1 MMMMGIHFMGEV
13 PFRDVYVHALVR
25 DEQGQKMSKSKGN
38 VIDPLELFDRYGTD
52 ALRFTLVALS
62 AMGRDIKLSEDRVE
76 GYRNFANKIWNAARF
91 VLMNA
96 AGGESIAGTLPRP
109 AESVALADRW
119 ILQRLAAT
127 TAEVRA
133 ALEGYRFNEAASAL
147 YRFLWSDYCDWYLEM
162 AKISLGDAS
171 RRATALRVL
180 VVAFE
185 RFLRLLHPF
194 MPFITEELW
203 QALPMS
209 RGEES
214 IMIAPYPEAD
224 REWVQVDV
232 GAMETVI
239 ETIRAVRNVR
249 ADLNLP
255 PTAAVELFVFGAGAD
270 RLAPHESY
278 LRRLAGV
285 AKITYGN
292 GGDRPKGAATML
304 VGGLELAIPLRGL
317 VDDPAAEIERNRKQL
332 HKVDQEIRFVA
343 SKLANPQFLERA
355 PAEII
360 EKERERQRE
369 LMDRRAALERN
380 VERLSSL

>member
-1 MMMMGIHFMGEV
+1 
-13 PFRDVYVHALVR
+13 
-25 DEQGQKMSKSKGN
+25 
-38 VIDPLELFDRYGTD
+38 
-52 ALRFTLVALS
+52 
-62 AMGRDIKLSEDRVE
+62 
-76 GYRNFANKIWNAARF
+76 
-91 VLMNA
+91 
-96 AGGESIAGTLPRP
+96 
-109 AESVALADRW
+109 
-119 ILQRLAAT
+119 
-127 TAEVRA
+127 
-133 ALEGYRFNEAASAL
+133 
-147 YRFLWSDYCDWYLEM
+147 
-162 AKISLGDAS
+162 
-171 RRATALRVL
+171 
-180 VVAFE
+180 
-185 RFLRLLHPF
+185 
-194 MPFITEELW
+194 
-203 QALPMS
+203 
-209 RGEES
+209 
-214 IMIAPYPEAD
+214 
-224 REWVQVDV
+224 
-232 GAMETVI
+232 METVI

-255 PTAAVELFVFGAGAD
+255 PGTAVELFVFGAGAD

-285 AKITYGN
+285 ANIAYGN
-292 GGDRPKGAATML
+292 GGERPKGAATML